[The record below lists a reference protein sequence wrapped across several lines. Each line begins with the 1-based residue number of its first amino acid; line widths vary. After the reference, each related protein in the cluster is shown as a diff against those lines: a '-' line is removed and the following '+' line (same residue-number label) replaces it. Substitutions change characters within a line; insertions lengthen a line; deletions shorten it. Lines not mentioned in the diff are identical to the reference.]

1 MTSLTIVPEQPKDEA
16 SVSCLDSIEM
26 ANPEQYSDEE
36 GEKNRLRRKWN
47 LLASFNAETG
57 ENEVGTGEEDSQL
70 SQKFDELHIIETV
83 PENNLEMHENKLIQE
98 SNQIATSEEL
108 SNPTY
113 RSAASDFESKKESKG
128 IPAEI
133 SPIRKP
139 GESLVSPRL
148 IKPNPDVKVHRAL
161 AYISPKAEAK
171 AIKTSLSN
179 PPNIPEENKQTVV
192 EGMYE
197 SMRPSLSMNT
207 LQTISCVSSH
217 SSLRQSQPPGTQK
230 VLGDLKDRYRPKD
243 SNASSYLSPDSLQ
256 LKDSE
261 SKTHKDDP
269 LNVSE
274 SKSPSTM
281 LKVQQLANSSKAAT
295 LGAEDAGKRQGEDY
309 RERMKHFLR
318 QYIDNRLPDHLK
330 SYRSS
335 SQIFKM
341 RLYQRFYDSKV
352 NDENAQT
359 INYPNDVEQR
369 RTYASE
375 ERALFYHSQMEDAL
389 KKSEQQINSFKI

>member
-16 SVSCLDSIEM
+16 SVSYLDSIEM
-26 ANPEQYSDEE
+26 ADPVQYSDEE

-47 LLASFNAETG
+47 LLENFNAEAG
-57 ENEVGTGEEDSQL
+57 ENEAGIGEEDSEL

-83 PENNLEMHENKLIQE
+83 PESNLEIHENKLTQE
-98 SNQIATSEEL
+98 SNQIASSEEL

-148 IKPNPDVKVHRAL
+148 IKPNPDVKVHRTL

-171 AIKTSLSN
+171 IIKASLPN
-179 PPNIPEENKQTVV
+179 PPKIPEENKQMVV
-192 EGMYE
+192 EEMYE
-197 SMRPSLSMNT
+197 SMRPSLTMST
-207 LQTISCVSSH
+207 LQTISCISSH
-217 SSLRQSQPPGTQK
+217 PSLRQSQPPDVQK
-230 VLGDLKDRYRPKD
+230 APGNLRERKPKD
-243 SNASSYLSPDSLQ
+243 SSASSYLSPDSLQ

-261 SKTHKDDP
+261 SKTRKDDP
-269 LNVSE
+269 LGVSE

-281 LKVQQLANSSKAAT
+281 LKVQQLANSNKAVT
-295 LGAEDAGKRQGEDY
+295 LGAEDIGKYQGEGY

-318 QYIDNRLPDHLK
+318 QYIDNRLPEHLK
-330 SYRSS
+330 SYKSS

-341 RLYQRFYDSKV
+341 RLYQRFYDHKV

-369 RTYASE
+369 RTYTSE
-375 ERALFYHSQMEDAL
+375 ERVLFYHSQMEDVL